1 MHRLGRDLGKLKE
14 RGALRLPI
22 REGALKTHHH
32 GRTIVPARNLTVREV
47 QVEQNRYF
55 PMPGRCRQ
63 MRRWEP
69 VLELG
74 TVQAVL
80 RIGPALDP
88 DRDSDNDKIKV
99 CVATAQTLPIAPL
112 VEDATAPLVE
122 AAREE

>member
-1 MHRLGRDLGKLKE
+1 M
-14 RGALRLPI
+14 
-22 REGALKTHHH
+22 
-32 GRTIVPARNLTVREV
+32 
-47 QVEQNRYF
+47 EQNRYF
-55 PMPGRCRQ
+55 PRPGRCQQ

-80 RIGPALDP
+80 RIGPALNPDRDWDNDKQELRTVQVVLRIGPALDP
-88 DRDSDNDKIKV
+88 DRDSNEDKIKV

-112 VEDATAPLVE
+112 VGDATAPLVE